1 MSQWNTSFCNF
12 KTAWRKGQQWS
23 WSRWWRKG
31 KTLPFLQLG
40 NVLVSAFSADQQ
52 GRKKENR
59 QHYKGKKMILNQKY
73 KVKKPFKNY
82 NELRIK
88 KCNAQ
93 NWNVDEITDIVS
105 LPRTNASFAL
115 DENLTKSCN
124 MSSWKQQMTK
134 CNRMD
139 LKNVTRNVLDQKES
153 ALRVPITVTTLL
165 RYAIKNDLGFVDVK
179 KQYTFEKILLN
190 LTMRVYPRSLA
201 GLNLNPRAKEH
212 NSQMGQIDTF
222 LKRICNET
230 YLKQTGWKIIRK
242 QGTWPQPARSIC
254 KYKEG
259 NNSLKDF
266 KFF

>member
-1 MSQWNTSFCNF
+1 M
-12 KTAWRKGQQWS
+12 
-23 WSRWWRKG
+23 
-31 KTLPFLQLG
+31 
-40 NVLVSAFSADQQ
+40 
-52 GRKKENR
+52 
-59 QHYKGKKMILNQKY
+59 NQKY
-73 KVKKPFKNY
+73 KVIKPFKNNY
-82 NELRIK
+82 QLRIK
-88 KCNAQ
+88 KCNAL
-93 NWNVDEITDIVS
+93 NWNVDKITDIVS
-105 LPRTNASFAL
+105 LPATNASFAL

-153 ALRVPITVTTLL
+153 ELCVPITVTTLL
-165 RYAIKNDLGFVDVK
+165 RYAIKKDLGFIDVK

-212 NSQMGQIDTF
+212 DFQMGQIDTF

-254 KYKEG
+254 KFKEG
-259 NNSLKDF
+259 NKFLLRIPSRAVF
-266 KFF
+266 KLV